1 MKNRIFTLGVMALL
15 FAACSVNEM
24 DIATP
29 TAKDA
34 EEFFATI
41 EDASTRVFVDDDL
54 MVLWHADDRVSIFNK
69 YTYNQQYRFTGNTG
83 ANSGS
88 FTKVPNDDFVT
99 GNALNSVYAIYPY
112 KESTDISNQG
122 VLTIDLPATQSYA
135 ENSFGVGANTMVS
148 CSEGN
153 ELLFK
158 NLCGY
163 IMLKLYGDNV
173 TVKSISIKGNNDEP
187 LAGKATV
194 NASIENAPTLSFD
207 ASATKEIT
215 LTFDAPVTLGTTP
228 ETATTFWLVV
238 PPTTFS
244 KGITLTVK
252 DNKNGEFKKSTTAS
266 LQISRNTLK
275 RLSALQATPEPSD
288 DAIVFADSKLKE
300 RLVAKFDT
308 NGDGELS
315 YKEAAAVTSIEGAVT
330 IKTITSFDEFQY
342 FTGVSYIP
350 KSCFESWSNLNSIV
364 LPASITHID
373 NLAFK
378 DCISLSEL
386 VLPDSVSRLGYGV
399 FYGCSALKRMVLPNS
414 ISGELGFIYDT
425 RPNYSDQI
433 YEMGLFQGCSSLEEV
448 VLPNSI
454 TALGVNLFYMCKN
467 LNSLEIPSSI
477 KRYSYGTFQGCK
489 NLSSIKL
496 QDSITAIPGYL
507 FYGCENITSIVIPQT
522 VTRINYG
529 AFGGTGITSIE
540 IPESVTYIGESAFSG
555 TKLTAV
561 SIPESVSYIEDY
573 LFSGCS
579 DLASV
584 SIPESVTGIGR
595 GAFANCFKLE
605 DITIPNSVS
614 TIGDEAFRG
623 CLGLTSISIPESV
636 KSIGQR
642 AFSRCANLASLYLP
656 NTTINLNESFEYC
669 TALTSIV
676 IPAKI
681 EGFQYAFQYCT
692 SLKSVTLS
700 DGLPLISMYAF
711 LGCESIETIR
721 IPASVTHIYNGAFL
735 SCSGLSSIMVES
747 STPPSGSIQM
757 FVNTNNCPIYVP
769 SESIEEYKSTR
780 YWSDYVD
787 RIQAIPDFF
796 FNGKPLSKEDE
807 NVYSGIVSLQKNESI
822 KLDGDIQLTSFW
834 LDPDFV
840 VNGCF
845 NAVNGLYKVTLNK
858 GDFTITFR
866 RVNADGSA
874 PNLSEGGL
882 YLQGW
887 GVAEKKMSEFIGWP
901 GTGGYQLAQVSDG
914 VYQFT
919 GKAVN
924 ENATEIGGRFRRD
937 YVKFGYF
944 FQDGWGNEASA
955 GVTISGNAASL
966 FEQES
971 DKKFHNLVEQNASL
985 DLGSTYRLIID
996 FTNTTISGNAI
1007 TSGIETVR
1015 IDKL

>member
-1 MKNRIFTLGVMALL
+1 MKNRIFSLGVIALS

-29 TAKDA
+29 ADKEA

-41 EDASTRVFVDDDL
+41 EDASTKVFVDDEL

-88 FTKVPNDDFVT
+88 FTKVPNDDFIT
-99 GNALNSVYAIYPY
+99 GNALNYVYAIYPY
-112 KESTDISNQG
+112 KESTEISNQG
-122 VLTIDLPATQSYA
+122 VLTIDLPAIQSYA
-135 ENSFGVGANTMVS
+135 ENSFGIGANTMIS

-163 IMLKLYGDNV
+163 IMLKLYGDDVSV
-173 TVKSISIKGNNDEP
+173 TSISIKGNNNEP

-194 NASIENAPTLSFD
+194 NASIDNAPTMTFD
-207 ASATKEIT
+207 ASATNEIT
-215 LTFDAPVTLGTTP
+215 LSFDTPVTLGTTA
-228 ETATTFWLVV
+228 ESATTFWLVV

-252 DNKNGEFKKSTTAS
+252 DDKNGEFKKSTTAS

-275 RLSALQATPEPSD
+275 RMSALEAKPEPSN
-288 DAIVFADSKLKE
+288 DAIVFADEKLKD
-300 RLVAKFDT
+300 RLVTKFDT

-315 YKEAAAVTSIEGAVT
+315 YKEAAAVTSFEGAIT
-330 IKTITSFDEFQY
+330 IATISSFNEFQFFTGLTSIPKECFKNWAKLESIILPNTITSI
-342 FTGVSYIP
+342 G
-350 KSCFESWSNLNSIV
+350 
-364 LPASITHID
+364 
-373 NLAFK
+373 
-378 DCISLSEL
+378 
-386 VLPDSVSRLGYGV
+386 DSA
-399 FYGCSALKRMVLPNS
+399 FYGCSALH
-414 ISGELGFIYDT
+414 G
-425 RPNYSDQI
+425 
-433 YEMGLFQGCSSLEEV
+433 
-448 VLPNSI
+448 
-454 TALGVNLFYMCKN
+454 
-467 LNSLEIPSSI
+467 
-477 KRYSYGTFQGCK
+477 
-489 NLSSIKL
+489 
-496 QDSITAIPGYL
+496 
-507 FYGCENITSIVIPQT
+507 
-522 VTRINYG
+522 
-529 AFGGTGITSIE
+529 
-540 IPESVTYIGESAFSG
+540 
-555 TKLTAV
+555 
-561 SIPESVSYIEDY
+561 
-573 LFSGCS
+573 
-579 DLASV
+579 
-584 SIPESVTGIGR
+584 
-595 GAFANCFKLE
+595 
-605 DITIPNSVS
+605 ITIPNSVKS
-614 TIGDEAFRG
+614 IGNNVFNGCSSIISIELPNSITRIEQRTFYNCISLKAISIPKSLNYIGKEAFAK
-623 CLGLTSISIPESV
+623 CYEMTKIYVESLTSWLNIQCTEYGSHPLFNDEVEGELYIAGNELTDVTIPKEITTIRTNAFKNCTHISKVTIHNNVSSIGESAFYRTNTSNIVIPESV
-636 KSIGQR
+636 RTIGSHAFAICTKLSSISLPESVTELGDDAFFKCESLVSIIIPESITKINDGVFFHCTGLTSVILPNSITSIGDMS
-642 AFSRCANLASLYLP
+642 FSG
-656 NTTINLNESFEYC
+656 C
-669 TALTSIV
+669 TALTSIELPESLV
-676 IPAKI
+676 ELVRMSFYECTGLASITIPKNVTKI
-681 EGFQYAFQYCT
+681 SDSFSNCT
-692 SLKSVTLS
+692 
-700 DGLPLISMYAF
+700 GLNSIIMY
-711 LGCESIETIR
+711 
-721 IPASVTHIYNGAFL
+721 PV
-735 SCSGLSSIMVES
+735 
-747 STPPSGSIQM
+747 TPPTGRAGM
-757 FVNTNNCPIYVP
+757 LYLTNDCPIYVP
-769 SESIEEYKSTR
+769 AESVDAYKTAD
-780 YWSDYVD
+780 YWSNYAD

-796 FNGKPLSKEDE
+796 FNGKPLAKEDE
-807 NVYSGIVSLQKNESI
+807 NVYSGIVSLQKNEVI
-822 KLDGDIQLTSFW
+822 KLDGDIQLSSFW

-840 VNGCF
+840 VNGYF

-971 DKKFHNLVEQNASL
+971 DNKFHNLVEQNASL
-985 DLGSTYRLIID
+985 DLGATYRLIID

>member
-1 MKNRIFTLGVMALL
+1 MKNRIFSLGVIALS

-29 TAKDA
+29 ADKEA

-41 EDASTRVFVDDDL
+41 EDASTKVFVDDEL

-88 FTKVPNDDFVT
+88 FTKVPNDDFIT
-99 GNALNSVYAIYPY
+99 GNALNYVYAIYPY
-112 KESTDISNQG
+112 KESTEISNQG
-122 VLTIDLPATQSYA
+122 VLTIDLPAIQSYA
-135 ENSFGVGANTMVS
+135 ENSFGIGANTMIS

-163 IMLKLYGDNV
+163 IMLKLYGDDVSV
-173 TVKSISIKGNNDEP
+173 TSISIKGNNNEP

-194 NASIENAPTLSFD
+194 NASIDNAPTMTFD
-207 ASATKEIT
+207 ASATNEIT
-215 LTFDAPVTLGTTP
+215 LSFDTPVTLGTTA
-228 ETATTFWLVV
+228 ESATTFWLVV

-252 DNKNGEFKKSTTAS
+252 DDKNGEFKKSTTAS

-275 RLSALQATPEPSD
+275 RMSALEAKPEPSN
-288 DAIVFADSKLKE
+288 DAIVFADEKLKD
-300 RLVAKFDT
+300 RLVTKFDT

-315 YKEAAAVTSIEGAVT
+315 YKEAAAVTSFEGAIT
-330 IKTITSFDEFQY
+330 IATISSFNEFQFFTGLTSIPKECFKNWAKLESIILPNTITSI
-342 FTGVSYIP
+342 G
-350 KSCFESWSNLNSIV
+350 
-364 LPASITHID
+364 
-373 NLAFK
+373 
-378 DCISLSEL
+378 
-386 VLPDSVSRLGYGV
+386 DSA
-399 FYGCSALKRMVLPNS
+399 FYGCSALH
-414 ISGELGFIYDT
+414 G
-425 RPNYSDQI
+425 
-433 YEMGLFQGCSSLEEV
+433 
-448 VLPNSI
+448 
-454 TALGVNLFYMCKN
+454 
-467 LNSLEIPSSI
+467 
-477 KRYSYGTFQGCK
+477 
-489 NLSSIKL
+489 
-496 QDSITAIPGYL
+496 
-507 FYGCENITSIVIPQT
+507 
-522 VTRINYG
+522 
-529 AFGGTGITSIE
+529 
-540 IPESVTYIGESAFSG
+540 
-555 TKLTAV
+555 
-561 SIPESVSYIEDY
+561 
-573 LFSGCS
+573 
-579 DLASV
+579 
-584 SIPESVTGIGR
+584 
-595 GAFANCFKLE
+595 
-605 DITIPNSVS
+605 ITIPNSVKS
-614 TIGDEAFRG
+614 IGNNVFNGCSSIISIELPNSITRIEQRTFYNCISLKAISIPKSLNYIGKEAFAKCYEMTKIYVESLTSWLNIQCTEYGSHPLFNDEVEGELYIAGNELTDVTIPKEITTIRTNAFKNCTHISKVTIHNNVSSIGESAFYRTNTSNIVIPESVRTIGSHAFAI
-623 CLGLTSISIPESV
+623 CTKLTSISLPESVTELGDDAFFKCESLVSIIIPESITKINDGV
-636 KSIGQR
+636 FFHCTGLTSVILPNSITSIGDMS
-642 AFSRCANLASLYLP
+642 FSG
-656 NTTINLNESFEYC
+656 C
-669 TALTSIV
+669 TALTSIELPESLV
-676 IPAKI
+676 ELVRMSFYECTGLASITIPKNVTKI
-681 EGFQYAFQYCT
+681 SDSFSNCT
-692 SLKSVTLS
+692 
-700 DGLPLISMYAF
+700 GLNSIIMY
-711 LGCESIETIR
+711 
-721 IPASVTHIYNGAFL
+721 PV
-735 SCSGLSSIMVES
+735 
-747 STPPSGSIQM
+747 TPPTGRAGM
-757 FVNTNNCPIYVP
+757 LYLTNDCPIYVP
-769 SESIEEYKSTR
+769 AESVDAYKTAD
-780 YWSDYVD
+780 YWSNYAD

-796 FNGKPLSKEDE
+796 FNGKPLAKEDE
-807 NVYSGIVSLQKNESI
+807 NVYSGIVSLQKNEVI
-822 KLDGDIQLTSFW
+822 KLDGDIQLSSFW

-840 VNGCF
+840 VNGYF

-971 DKKFHNLVEQNASL
+971 DNKFHNLVEQNASL
-985 DLGSTYRLIID
+985 DLGATYRLIID